1 MIATCPC
8 EVEMVLPAD
17 DFEGQ
22 SLAVVQAFVHVAV
35 VNRYHKK
42 VLDGIIEYPDVPE
55 SLSSGPEIVNC
66 IVQLVD
72 EFEKRCQ
79 GAGFQTQ
86 VKSMGLTEKGALDT
100 KQLLISYAEVLD
112 SLFCTVNWGRVIAM
126 FAFLRMMV
134 YHLLD
139 HHEPG
144 TIRELIHCTTSVIER
159 RLRFFISSKG
169 GWLGLLSFKS
179 SGDDVLD
186 VKQTLLRGLGGIAS
200 VAGVAAIVGFIASR
214 L

>member
-1 MIATCPC
+1 ML
-8 EVEMVLPAD
+8 LPAD
-17 DFEGQ
+17 DFQEQ

-42 VLDGIIEYPDVPE
+42 VLDGIIEYPDVPK
-55 SLSSGPEIVNC
+55 SLSSGPEIVDC

-86 VKSMGLTEKGALDT
+86 VKTMGLTEKGAMDS
-100 KQLLISYAEVLD
+100 KQLLLSYAEVLD
-112 SLFCTVNWGRVIAM
+112 SLFCTINWGRVIAM

-139 HHEPG
+139 HNAPD
-144 TIRELIHCTTSVIER
+144 TISELIRCTTSVIEH
-159 RLRFFISSKG
+159 RLRFFIISKD
-169 GWLGLLSFKS
+169 GWSGILSFKS
-179 SGDDVLD
+179 SGGDVLD
-186 VKQTLLRGLGGIAS
+186 IKQTLLRGLGGIAS
-200 VAGVAAIVGFIASR
+200 VAGVAAVVGFIASR

>member
-1 MIATCPC
+1 ML
-8 EVEMVLPAD
+8 LPAD
-17 DFEGQ
+17 DFEEQ
-22 SLAVVQAFVHVAV
+22 SLAVVQAFAHVAV

-42 VLDGIIEYPDVPE
+42 VLDGIIEYPDVPK
-55 SLSSGPEIVNC
+55 SLSAGPEIVDC

-86 VKSMGLTEKGALDT
+86 VKTMGLTEKGTLDT
-100 KQLLISYAEVLD
+100 EQLLSSYADVLD
-112 SLFCTVNWGRVIAM
+112 SLFCTINWGRVIAM

-139 HHEPG
+139 HNEPD
-144 TIRELIHCTTSVIER
+144 TIRGLIHCTTSIIEH
-159 RLRFFISSKG
+159 RLRFFILSKD
-169 GWLGLLSFKS
+169 GWSGILSFKS

-186 VKQTLLRGLGGIAS
+186 VKQTLLRGIGGIAS
-200 VAGVAAIVGFIASR
+200 VAGVAAVVGFIASR